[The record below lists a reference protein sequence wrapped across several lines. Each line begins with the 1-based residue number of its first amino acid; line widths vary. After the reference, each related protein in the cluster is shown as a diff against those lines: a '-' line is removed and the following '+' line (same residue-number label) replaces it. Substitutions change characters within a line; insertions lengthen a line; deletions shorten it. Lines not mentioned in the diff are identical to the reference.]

1 MEIIKHPIGCY
12 SVRRVKKADIK
23 EDDIVLTRLNKTWVL
38 NEEETIHFIDL
49 ELKYLSSHS
58 TDIDD
63 FFNGLTYGE
72 YLRQLR
78 SFLSIRLTR
87 KGIGQF

>member
-12 SVRRVKKADIK
+12 SVRRVNKEDIK
-23 EDDIVLTRLNKTWVL
+23 ENDIVLTRLSKTWIL
-38 NEEETIHFIDL
+38 NEEKTIHLIDL
-49 ELKYLSSHS
+49 ELKYMSSHS
-58 TDIDD
+58 IDIYN
-63 FFNGLTYGE
+63 FFNDLSYSE

-78 SFLSIRLTR
+78 AFLSTRLTR